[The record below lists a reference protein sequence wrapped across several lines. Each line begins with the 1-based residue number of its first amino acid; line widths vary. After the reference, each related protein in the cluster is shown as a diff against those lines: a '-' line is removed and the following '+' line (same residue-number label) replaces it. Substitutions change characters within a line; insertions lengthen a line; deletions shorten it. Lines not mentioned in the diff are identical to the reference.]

1 MGEKRI
7 GWMDNARALA
17 ILCVVL
23 THSVESNYYYVL
35 TGSLDACFSSWLFD
49 MYPQYWTASI
59 GGTAI

>member
-23 THSVESNYYYVL
+23 THSVESNYYM
-35 TGSLDACFSSWLFD
+35 F
-49 MYPQYWTASI
+49 
-59 GGTAI
+59 